1 MGITAK
7 TVIKSLIPNLKH
19 SLKEKPKVF
28 YQTESLHRHI
38 WGKLIPQLPP
48 SHLLPQ
54 TFQIEAEVIDSG
66 NICLQRYQEV
76 NSAKG
81 V

>member
-7 TVIKSLIPNLKH
+7 KVIKSLIPNLKH
-19 SLKEKPKVF
+19 SLKENLKCF

-54 TFQIEAEVIDSG
+54 TFQTEAEVIEEDHISPQSSQG
-66 NICLQRYQEV
+66 V
-76 NSAKG
+76 TSAG
-81 V
+81 